1 MNNTNDAA
9 GRLVFMLG
17 TTPNTRLLE
26 EVGQESAEHGD
37 IVQGDLLDTY
47 RNLTYKSVMGHL
59 WVSEFCRQAELVVK
73 ADDDIYVDLY
83 GALSL
88 ATRLRKGQKAGHEM
102 FMMGIVNRLATEV
115 IRSPD
120 HPWSK
125 WLGKPLVPLRQSR
138 VLVMKCF

>member
-1 MNNTNDAA
+1 MRLLGETPHMNNSNDGA

-59 WVSEFCRQAELVVK
+59 WVR
-73 ADDDIYVDLY
+73 
-83 GALSL
+83 
-88 ATRLRKGQKAGHEM
+88 
-102 FMMGIVNRLATEV
+102 
-115 IRSPD
+115 
-120 HPWSK
+120 
-125 WLGKPLVPLRQSR
+125 
-138 VLVMKCF
+138 

>member
-1 MNNTNDAA
+1 MNNSNDAA

-59 WVSEFCRQAELVVK
+59 WVRWVGAAAAEESCSIMSVFSEFCSQADFVIK
-73 ADDDIYVDLY
+73 TDDDIYIDLY
-83 GALSL
+83 
-88 ATRLRKGQKAGHEM
+88 ATHTVLQK
-102 FMMGIVNRLATEV
+102 L
-115 IRSPD
+115 
-120 HPWSK
+120 
-125 WLGKPLVPLRQSR
+125 
-138 VLVMKCF
+138 MKNKKNQKVHI

>member
-1 MNNTNDAA
+1 MTVTLKYCCDCCYIIIKNEYMNNTNDAA

-59 WVSEFCRQAELVVK
+59 WVR
-73 ADDDIYVDLY
+73 
-83 GALSL
+83 
-88 ATRLRKGQKAGHEM
+88 
-102 FMMGIVNRLATEV
+102 
-115 IRSPD
+115 
-120 HPWSK
+120 
-125 WLGKPLVPLRQSR
+125 
-138 VLVMKCF
+138 